1 MSDRP
6 PAISSE
12 SRSADGTPDAP
23 ARRVGGAARPATDTE
38 LLSTLF
44 ELGREVTS
52 VLELEELLAKI
63 PQLIARLTR
72 FSAFSVYLLD
82 EKRQELRVAYAVG
95 YPDDVQRKLR
105 LRVGQ
110 GVVGAAVEEGRPILV
125 NDIRLEPRYRGPLR
139 NMLSQLAVPLR
150 RKGRVIGAMNLLD
163 EAEGAFT
170 PQDEMLLRQFAAHV
184 AVAIEN
190 ARLFHSE
197 RQYTETLET
206 LAEIGREMSSILDLD
221 VLLTRIANLTKRL
234 IDYRTF
240 GILLLN
246 EDTEELEMKFAVR
259 YGKENER
266 KKVRLGE
273 GLVGW
278 AAKHKEPVLVSDV
291 SKDPRY
297 INLVDDARSELVIP
311 MLIKDRCI
319 GVFDLESPELDA
331 FTKEH
336 KELLTLLASQAAVA
350 IDNARLYEE
359 VRQNEERIEKELRF
373 AKRVQLAMLP
383 TELPKTLRGVDVA
396 GRFEAARE
404 LGGDL
409 HDFLAPESNTLVVA
423 VGDVSGKGAPAAL
436 YGAFAAELVRSRTMR
451 RRFTPDRFSVSGV
464 LKAMNTILHERQLEE
479 YYCTLCY
486 AFFDFKHRSVT
497 LSNSGLP
504 YPIRCSSGACSQ
516 IELPGVPL
524 GSFPGVEYDEIT
536 LPLQRDDVFVF
547 CSDGIFEAVNEENVE
562 FGASRLCDIV
572 QHHRRDTARALVDA
586 IFEAVTSFRGNAQQ
600 NDDMTAVA
608 VKITS

>member
-1 MSDRP
+1 MTESSPEHNPDSP
-6 PAISSE
+6 PAAAG
-12 SRSADGTPDAP
+12 RAP
-23 ARRVGGAARPATDTE
+23 SDTE

-52 VLELEELLAKI
+52 VLDLDELLAKI

-82 EKRQELRVAYAVG
+82 ERRQDLRIAYAVG
-95 YPDDVQRKLR
+95 YPEEVLPHLR
-105 LRVGQ
+105 LSVGQ
-110 GVVGAAVEEGRPILV
+110 GVVGAAVQEGRPILI
-125 NDIRLEPRYRGPLR
+125 NDIRQEPRYKGPLR
-139 NMLSQLAVPLR
+139 NMLSQLAVPVR
-150 RKGRVIGAMNLLD
+150 RKGRVIGALNLLN

-170 PQDEMLLRQFAAHV
+170 TQDEALLRQFAAHV

-190 ARLFHSE
+190 ARLFESE
-197 RQYTETLET
+197 RHYVDTLET

-221 VLLTRIANLTKRL
+221 ALLTRIASLTKRL

-240 GILLLN
+240 GILLLD
-246 EDTEELEMKFAVR
+246 ESSGELELKMAVS
-259 YGKENER
+259 YGKGAES
-266 KKVRLGE
+266 KQFRLGE

-278 AAKHKEPVLVSDV
+278 AALHKEPVLVSDV
-291 SKDPRY
+291 SQDPRY
-297 INLVDDARSELVIP
+297 INLVPDARSELVIP

-359 VRQNEERIEKELRF
+359 VRRNEERIERELRF
-373 AKRVQLAMLP
+373 AQRVQVALLP
-383 TELPKTLRGVDVA
+383 TELPKTWPGVDA
-396 GRFEAARE
+396 AARFEPAHE

-409 HDFLAPESNTLVVA
+409 HDFLAPEADTLVVA

-451 RRFTPDRFSVSGV
+451 RRFAPEKFSVSGV
-464 LKAMNTILHERQLEE
+464 LQVMNTILHERQLDE
-479 YYCTLCY
+479 YFCTLCY
-486 AFFDFKHRSVT
+486 AFFDFKAHTAT

-504 YPIRCSSGACSQ
+504 YPIHCTREECSQ

-524 GSFPGVEYDEIT
+524 GSFPGVTYDEVT
-536 LPLQRDDVFVF
+536 LPLRKGDVFVF
-547 CSDGIFEAVNEENVE
+547 CSDGIFEAMNEEGQE
-562 FGASRLCDIV
+562 FGAQRLCDVVREYRHQAPKGI
-572 QHHRRDTARALVDA
+572 VDA
-586 IFEAVTSFRGNAQQ
+586 IFDAAAAFQRGAPRH
-600 NDDMTAVA
+600 DDMTAVA
-608 VKITS
+608 VKIVGKGEVRSGG